1 MKKDEDLIE
10 FSRHLLEDQLLYIT
24 TYLGERFPSEFFL
37 TDASST
43 NHLFWIAEGSCLL
56 LEGTEGSPQ
65 PKDKVSEKCY
75 YDKDS
80 RLFSYLI
87 DFAGIS
93 FYISARP
100 VHRKQ
105 VTPVREAIER
115 LEPAIK
121 KYLDL
126 YSLAQRNVSIYDS
139 PLQTHFFYNK
149 TFDKAMFLK
158 FTKQSLSDDKLY
170 CVCIKDFDPDNPI
183 SPQKLL
189 SLGERTRI
197 RRSEQLF
204 NFIYGNR
211 SLMVYACCQANM
223 YDPSKDYAV
232 SVRHAHAE
240 VTQLSK
246 ISYTVNTGVG
256 SPHPPDRL
264 FESYKEAFFSLA
276 IGTLRNQ
283 KNFVLSFKELGEF
296 SLMLDHDVE
305 KIIAHSEAFLAPLIS
320 KPDGQ
325 EQLDTLRNLINNE
338 MHYKGTAA
346 QMYIHPNTLHY
357 RINKSLAIL
366 GLDLTKTQDLAQL
379 YAEIRIYDVL
389 KFCDFMQ

>member
-1 MKKDEDLIE
+1 MKQDEDLIE

-24 TYLGERFPSEFFL
+24 TYLSERFPAEFFL

-43 NHLFWIAEGSCLL
+43 NHLFWIAEGSCFLF
-56 LEGTEGSPQ
+56 EGTGGSPQ
-65 PKDKVSEKCY
+65 PSSKVSERCF
-75 YDKDS
+75 YDKDT
-80 RLFSYLI
+80 RLLSYLI

-105 VTPVREAIER
+105 VLPIKEAIER
-115 LEPAIK
+115 IEPSIK

-126 YSLAQRNVSIYDS
+126 YSLAQCNVSIYDS

-149 TFDKAMFLK
+149 TFDKTTFLK
-158 FTKQSLSDDKLY
+158 FTKQVLSDDKLY
-170 CVCIKDFDPDNPI
+170 CVCIKDFDPDNPL

-189 SLGERTRI
+189 SLGERTRS

-211 SLMVYACCQANM
+211 SLMVYACCQASV

-232 SVRHAHAE
+232 SVRHAHTE

-246 ISYTVNTGVG
+246 VPYTVNTGVG
-256 SPHPPDRL
+256 SPHPPDEL
-264 FESYKEAFFSLA
+264 FESYKEAFFALA
-276 IGTLRNQ
+276 IGTLRRQ
-283 KNFVLSFKELGEF
+283 QNFVLSFKELGEF
-296 SLMLDHDVE
+296 SLILDHDVD
-305 KIIAHSEAFLAPLIS
+305 KIIEHSQTFLEPLIS
-320 KPDGQ
+320 KPDGP
-325 EQLDTLRNLINNE
+325 EQLSTLRNLINNE

-357 RINKSLAIL
+357 RINKSLAVL
-366 GLDLTKTQDLAQL
+366 GLDLSRTQDLALL
-379 YAEIRIYDVL
+379 YCEIKIHDVL
-389 KFCDFMQ
+389 KFCSFI